1 MSDSVR
7 TVSAD
12 ILAPGYDVRVTGLA
26 VASNGSSTFGSESSL
41 VTIQDEGGGE
51 FIEIEQP
58 AAPAPEPVAW
68 IEHHKAGD
76 NLLWDEPGGKKTSL
90 YAHPAPVAAPAPE
103 TVAWMIVE
111 PGCEYGPTFGTENAA
126 WSALTKAPP
135 GSELVELI
143 RRKA

>member
-26 VASNGSSTFGSESSL
+26 VARNGSPTLGSESSL

-58 AAPAPEPVAW
+58 GVGKIRVDPEEWPVVKGA
-68 IEHHKAGD
+68 ID
-76 NLLWDEPGGKKTSL
+76 RL
-90 YAHPAPVAAPAPE
+90 VA
-103 TVAWMIVE
+103 V
-111 PGCEYGPTFGTENAA
+111 C
-126 WSALTKAPP
+126 
-135 GSELVELI
+135 
-143 RRKA
+143 R